1 MLDARCFSLCG
12 LFLWFC
18 CVVPVCFSVGR
29 SVISFP
35 ERCACDHD
43 LTSGHCIILSVLY
56 VVFLVLSYYV
66 SSTEV
71 KNLRVFCVGWKL
83 LTCLAL
89 FYRCKCLYYF
99 SEFIHGFLKAE
110 HLYFLSVSMVPQT
123 AKLNYCCYLY
133 SMDLHI
139 FIYIL
144 DSIIKK

>member
-1 MLDARCFSLCG
+1 MLDAHCFSLCG

-99 SEFIHGFLKAE
+99 SLSSYTVSWRPSIYIFFPLKI
-110 HLYFLSVSMVPQT
+110 SMVPQT

-133 SMDLHI
+133 SMVLHI
-139 FIYIL
+139 FIYY
-144 DSIIKK
+144 